1 MHLQKRSGEDAPK
14 RPDPAPHARRSLL
27 CREGSRLASRLRPAP
42 PLGPRLRPPPRPRRP
57 RPARASR
64 FPGAAYEARQNGPR
78 GPASAAVRSASGRG
92 LPRSHR
98 AAPAPPAR
106 AAPAGP
112 LGPPDPGERPRL
124 SPSTPRAFPERFRP
138 SRFRAHAAFGSGFAS
153 PSPALGAHRPRAS
166 RLLRFHLTRRVP
178 QVRVSPGRLPAP
190 AAFCS

>member
-1 MHLQKRSGEDAPK
+1 M
-14 RPDPAPHARRSLL
+14 

-78 GPASAAVRSASGRG
+78 GPASAAVRWASGRG

-138 SRFRAHAAFGSGFAS
+138 SRFRAHAAFGSGFAP
-153 PSPALGAHRPRAS
+153 PSPALGAHRPRLTAPPFS
-166 RLLRFHLTRRVP
+166 PDTARAAGTCESGAAACAGGVLLLTPRAVWSLADGFLSGLRP
-178 QVRVSPGRLPAP
+178 SPLREG
-190 AAFCS
+190 